1 MSLLE
6 NRLKDVHHHHHHHR
20 PILKRSRTPYQTPED
35 SKRRRTSPTGAFSK
49 LSLSPTT
56 TSSTSNDNQSLTPPT
71 TWLTHYSNQQLNSTG
86 YHSVYEPITIES
98 LSDNKTDSPSTSPE
112 LDGPSFQVSPGIARQ
127 LTELEKDQQSESTA
141 LFLNAHHYI
150 SSEPAAE
157 PNDQQLVLY
166 RKPVWSLPL
175 SSEHDDDDGP
185 QIVEIDEND
194 QHVDSLDLHS
204 NTDSQSDLMD
214 ID

>member
-56 TSSTSNDNQSLTPPT
+56 TSSTHNDHQSLTPTT

-98 LSDNKTDSPSTSPE
+98 LSDNKTDSPSHHQNSTDHRSN
-112 LDGPSFQVSPGIARQ
+112 LVS
-127 LTELEKDQQSESTA
+127 
-141 LFLNAHHYI
+141 
-150 SSEPAAE
+150 
-157 PNDQQLVLY
+157 
-166 RKPVWSLPL
+166 PL
-175 SSEHDDDDGP
+175 SSDDDDDGP

-194 QHVDSLDLHS
+194 QHILSHP
-204 NTDSQSDLMD
+204 TQK
-214 ID
+214 II